1 MICSSQEMCKPLLD
15 NELRVMSEIRAG
27 AKATARVVHI
37 RKAGW
42 TGNKTSTVDVKVQ
55 ASCRECALGG
65 SK

>member
-1 MICSSQEMCKPLLD
+1 MICFSRTKCKLLLD
-15 NELRVMSEIRAG
+15 NELRVMSEIG
-27 AKATARVVHI
+27 TGVKATAQGVHI

-42 TGNKTSTVDVKVQ
+42 TGNKTSNVDVKVP